1 MSLYQYERAG
11 DVDGIIEALRTGSAS
26 VRERAAELLGEFDD
40 HDRREEAVD
49 ALVAAATDDDEAV
62 AAAAV
67 DALDQLGGDAL
78 DQLVGTAAG
87 IEIDAAADWQKAK
100 AFVAALESD
109 RAELRM
115 AAANAL
121 GRLDQS
127 EAVPELT
134 ARFDDPDPRVRAR
147 AARACGEI
155 GDPRAAAGLEELLAD
170 PSVGVRRAAAAA
182 LGQIGG
188 RRALGA
194 LLELYDDPDPRVRR
208 IAVSGLGEFDS
219 DRPIDAL
226 ATAVTD
232 EAAPVR
238 RAAVFSLI
246 AVLSNVPGE
255 RSHEIRETVL
265 AELAAVDDE
274 TVTAP
279 LVEILTESTQAPQR
293 RNTAWLLGRLL
304 EDDTDREAVEALI
317 ATLTDGDQMTQQ
329 FAATSLAEIGGRY
342 VERELLALAEDP
354 EAETNARG
362 QALFA
367 LGKIGDEETA
377 QRIETIV
384 EETDSETVRKRAF
397 SALSKLGG
405 YGSP

>member
-1 MSLYQYERAG
+1 MASPGPQ
-11 DVDGIIEALRTGSAS
+11 RTA
-26 VRERAAELLGEFDD
+26 
-40 HDRREEAVD
+40 
-49 ALVAAATDDDEAV
+49 
-62 AAAAV
+62 
-67 DALDQLGGDAL
+67 
-78 DQLVGTAAG
+78 
-87 IEIDAAADWQKAK
+87 
-100 AFVAALESD
+100 
-109 RAELRM
+109 

-121 GRLDQS
+121 GKLDQS
-127 EAVPELT
+127 ETVSELT
-134 ARFDDPDPRVRAR
+134 ARFDDPDARVRAR

-155 GDPRAAAGLEELLAD
+155 GDSRAAAGLEELLED

-274 TVTAP
+274 TVTTP
-279 LVEILTESTQAPQR
+279 LVEILTESTQAAQR
-293 RNTAWLLGRLL
+293 RNTAWLLGRLID
-304 EDDTDREAVEALI
+304 DDTDREAVDALI

-342 VERELLALAEDP
+342 VERELLGLAEDP
-354 EAETNARG
+354 EVETNARG

-384 EETDSETVRKRAF
+384 DETDSETVRKRAF